1 VTARVSGNFPD
12 SPITLN
18 HIFEIEGG
26 RITSGDPVMLGDLD
40 RLQWKR
46 VVDRLT
52 VMLVLGG
59 TLQFQRAY

>member
-1 VTARVSGNFPD
+1 
-12 SPITLN
+12 
-18 HIFEIEGG
+18 
-26 RITSGDPVMLGDLD
+26 MLGDLD